1 MKGAVDESRSSAA
14 PSLHD
19 FSSWH
24 APTAGRGET
33 LSASTLAF
41 GEGIDTGTGLTPTS
55 GMVMSSRSGGLDP
68 GPVSHVM
75 RTEDMSVTGFE
86 EMVNHA
92 SGLGVSEIGSDLCD
106 LPAQQS
112 DDVREVEA
120 VALFWF
126 QARKW
131 TGCFAAA
138 RGVLDTL
145 LLAGGIGESAVIV
158 RWHICDKRGF
168 LGVELDE
175 NRNMHNVTLISAND
189 RKVAVRVIQPDEE
202 LMIARSIIRVLG
214 TRARQSAEGRQN
226 LQ

>member
-1 MKGAVDESRSSAA
+1 VKGAVDESRSGAA
-14 PSLHD
+14 PSLHGVS
-19 FSSWH
+19 FWH
-24 APTAGRGET
+24 APTVGRGET
-33 LSASTLAF
+33 LTAATLAF

-55 GMVMSSRSGGLDP
+55 GMVMSTRSGGLDP
-68 GPVSHVM
+68 GPVLYVM

-86 EMVNHA
+86 EMMSHA
-92 SGLGVSEIGSDLCD
+92 SGLGVSKIGSDLCD
-106 LPAQQS
+106 LPAQES
-112 DDVREVEA
+112 DDARAVEA
-120 VALFWF
+120 VALFRF
-126 QARKW
+126 QAGKW

-138 RGVLDTL
+138 RGVLDTF

-189 RKVAVRVIQPDEE
+189 RKVAVRVIQPDAK
-202 LMIARSIIRVLG
+202 LTNARSIIGVAC
-214 TRARQSAEGRQN
+214 TRARQSVEGRQN